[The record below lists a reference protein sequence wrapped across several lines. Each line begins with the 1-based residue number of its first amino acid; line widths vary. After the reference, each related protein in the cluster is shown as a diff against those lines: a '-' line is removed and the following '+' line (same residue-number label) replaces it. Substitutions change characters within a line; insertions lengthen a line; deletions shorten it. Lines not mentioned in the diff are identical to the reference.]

1 MFDNEAMYQYSSVID
16 AVVHEGITAFRKK
29 GSRGVLAIRDHY
41 AAIEAASENR
51 NGVHFVVR
59 DKSHLQM
66 KRGVKGFIVTSQEAL
81 HTEVDKITH
90 WTPNTYRWGTYTD
103 DKRQYIKGFDE
114 KNLQQINT
122 FVVDVDTQH
131 VDVAKMLTASMKV
144 LDQTPTFIIQTTAGF
159 QLYFVLDVPAF
170 ISNANEFKG
179 LRVAKRIAKNIKHA
193 FANELPNVDTGC
205 NDFGFFRAPNTT
217 NIVFMNLESKCQ
229 FKNLMTWSTHYTAKH
244 NRPGL
249 QLVSQKATAFDATQQ
264 PWFDKVVHLTNVR
277 GRKGQLGRNNVM
289 FTLALACYSSGRSK
303 QEALDLLDQFNSGL
317 QAELKNYKEIEKVVH
332 SAYSGKY
339 KGANLE
345 YIESILETYD
355 PSNEMEHS
363 AAFIFA
369 KPGNRVFRKHK
380 KAREERDYSHLK
392 EWESDLERYLEKQIT
407 TGKLY
412 LEKSQRE
419 LAEETKIPYASLK
432 KVLKQ
437 SGKIVSK
444 VQGKGRYAKTLLTTI
459 AIVTEQAIRHALDQK
474 KAKQEKYRA
483 FVETFAAAV
492 DYVKGKIYTV
502 SSTESLFVR
511 SSSLGDRTVQLVL
524 EQVNKMYQLRHSND
538 LERSRSS

>member
-1 MFDNEAMYQYSSVID
+1 MYQYSSVID

-29 GSRGVLAIRDHY
+29 GSRGVLSIRDHY
-41 AAIEAASENR
+41 AAVEAESENR
-51 NGVHFVVR
+51 KGVQFVVR

-81 HTEVDKITH
+81 LTEADKITH
-90 WTPNTYRWGTYTD
+90 WTPNTYRWGTYMD
-103 DKRQYIKGFDE
+103 DNRQYIKGFDE

-122 FVVDVDTQH
+122 FVVDVDTQR

-144 LDQTPTFIIQTTAGF
+144 LDQTPTFILQTTAGF
-159 QLYFVLDVPAF
+159 QLYFLLDVPAF
-170 ISNANEFKG
+170 ISNANHFKV
-179 LRVAKRIAKNIKHA
+179 LRVAKRISKNIKHA
-193 FANELPNVDTGC
+193 FANELPNVDVGC

-217 NIVFMNLESKCQ
+217 NIVFMNLESKYQ
-229 FKNLMTWSTHYTAKH
+229 FKNLMTWSKHYTAKH

-249 QLVSQKATAFDATQQ
+249 QLVSKKAAAFDATQQ
-264 PWFDKVVHLTNVR
+264 AWFDKVVHLTNVR

-303 QEALDLLDQFNSGL
+303 QEALDLLDQFNSRL
-317 QAELKNYKEIEKVVH
+317 EEELKNYKEIEKVVH

-345 YIESILETYD
+345 YIGSILETYD
-355 PSNEMEHS
+355 SGNEMEHS

-380 KAREERDYSHLK
+380 KSREERDYSHLE
-392 EWESDLERYLEKQIT
+392 EWESDLESYLEKQIT
-407 TGKLY
+407 AGKLY

-437 SGKIVSK
+437 SKKIVSK

-492 DYVKGKIYTV
+492 DYVKGKVYAA
-502 SSTESLFVR
+502 SSTESLFMR
-511 SSSLGDRTVQLVL
+511 SRLRGDRTVQLVL
-524 EQVNKMYQLRHSND
+524 EQVNKVYQIRHSND